1 MRLAAAPRKT
11 MPGPRPSVPAPAIT
25 AAARA
30 NPAPHRT
37 GAPPRG
43 PAGEVGPGNGYHKS
57 RFAGLE
63 RGDRAWRNG
72 DDGLR
77 LAQDPGRD
85 GGSRPGPGYGE
96 QPLARPDGRPGQPAT
111 GPSYADA
118 GDHGEGGL
126 EGDDLRLLT
135 LLAGGLPANAVA
147 RKMNLS
153 PRTLRRRT
161 RALCDKIGV
170 HTPIEAV
177 AWAARR
183 LLI

>member
-1 MRLAAAPRKT
+1 L
-11 MPGPRPSVPAPAIT
+11 
-25 AAARA
+25 
-30 NPAPHRT
+30 
-37 GAPPRG
+37 
-43 PAGEVGPGNGYHKS
+43 
-57 RFAGLE
+57 GL
-63 RGDRAWRNG
+63 
-72 DDGLR
+72 
-77 LAQDPGRD
+77 D
-85 GGSRPGPGYGE
+85 GGSRASPG
-96 QPLARPDGRPGQPAT
+96 
-111 GPSYADA
+111 
-118 GDHGEGGL
+118 HGEYGWLDGDGGLGDQDGHVGGEGRTGL

-161 RALCDKIGV
+161 RAVCDKIGV

>member
-1 MRLAAAPRKT
+1 L
-11 MPGPRPSVPAPAIT
+11 
-25 AAARA
+25 
-30 NPAPHRT
+30 
-37 GAPPRG
+37 
-43 PAGEVGPGNGYHKS
+43 
-57 RFAGLE
+57 
-63 RGDRAWRNG
+63 D
-72 DDGLR
+72 
-77 LAQDPGRD
+77 QDPVCGD
-85 GGSRPGPGYGE
+85 GIAGAGYGE
-96 QPLARPDGRPGQPAT
+96 PAWARADGHLGEPAN
-111 GPSYADA
+111 GAHPDA
-118 GDHGEGGL
+118 GDHGQDGL

-161 RALCDKIGV
+161 RSLCDKIGV

>member
-1 MRLAAAPRKT
+1 VDQV
-11 MPGPRPSVPAPAIT
+11 PGRGGSSGAGAGDGEW
-25 AAARA
+25 ARA
-30 NPAPHRT
+30 DGHL
-37 GAPPRG
+37 GE
-43 PAGEVGPGNGYHKS
+43 PAGAVSH
-57 RFAGLE
+57 
-63 RGDRAWRNG
+63 
-72 DDGLR
+72 
-77 LAQDPGRD
+77 
-85 GGSRPGPGYGE
+85 
-96 QPLARPDGRPGQPAT
+96 
-111 GPSYADA
+111 ADA
-118 GDHGEGGL
+118 GDRGQTGL

-161 RALCDKIGV
+161 RAVCDKIGE

>member
-1 MRLAAAPRKT
+1 VR
-11 MPGPRPSVPAPAIT
+11 V
-25 AAARA
+25 

-37 GAPPRG
+37 GAPRRG
-43 PAGEVGPGNGYHKS
+43 AVREAGPGNGHPS
-57 RFAGLE
+57 GRHAGLD
-63 RGDRAWRNG
+63 RGDRAW
-72 DDGLR
+72 
-77 LAQDPGRD
+77 
-85 GGSRPGPGYGE
+85 GYGE
-96 QPLARPDGRPGQPAT
+96 GSFSRDHDPGLDGTDLGAPAWLPASAQLDEVAS
-111 GPSYADA
+111 GPADDAA
-118 GDHGEGGL
+118 GDHGESGI
-126 EGDDLRLLT
+126 EGDDVQLLM